1 LSRQTGAFNLRSSS
15 DAPNLQVENEE
26 TIEARSAREKALLDG
41 IQQRFSFLPSIRASA
56 YPSLVFPIRGHTLPS
71 ARAPF
76 DPSDSSHGCTPS
88 RIRLRHSP
96 DQAAHASRFLV
107 IFYPTI
113 AASKVASRYDL
124 SFGIR
129 NKSAGM
135 LAGRV

>member
-1 LSRQTGAFNLRSSS
+1 MSHQTGAFNLRSSS

-41 IQQRFSFLPSIRASA
+41 IQQRFSFMPSIRASA
-56 YPSLVFPIRGHTLPS
+56 YRSLVFPIRERRLPS

-76 DPSDSSHGCTPS
+76 HPSDASHGCTLT
-88 RIRLRHSP
+88 RIRLVRWP
-96 DQAAHASRFLV
+96 DEAAHASPFPA

-135 LAGRV
+135 PAGRV